1 MEKVSQFIQAF
12 IALEFDVTVQLRT
25 ESDAA
30 LIEKNL
36 NALNEKF
43 HGLPSGQHLSTVR
56 TLENP
61 EDVRAQV
68 QPRVLFEIKEYK
80 HALLGPLYRV
90 YLSSHFHGDNTCF
103 CNFYVAA
110 IEQELKIIARYN
122 VCNECHGTGQHG
134 GASCEECAGIGWNL
148 RGGTAFE
155 SIGDV
160 VASKVFAV
168 PVTRPRL

>member
-1 MEKVSQFIQAF
+1 MEQVSQFIQAF

-25 ESDAA
+25 ESNAA
-30 LIEKNL
+30 LIEKKL
-36 NALNEKF
+36 NTLNSMF
-43 HGLPSGQHLSTVR
+43 HGLPSGLHLSTVR
-56 TLENP
+56 TLEQLD
-61 EDVRAQV
+61 DVMAQV
-68 QPRVLFEIKEYK
+68 QPRVLFEIKQYK

-122 VCNECHGTGQHG
+122 VCNECNGTGLHSG
-134 GASCEECAGIGWNL
+134 VSCDECVGIGWNL

-155 SIGDV
+155 SLGDV
-160 VASKVFAV
+160 VASKAFAV
-168 PVTRPRL
+168 PVERPRL